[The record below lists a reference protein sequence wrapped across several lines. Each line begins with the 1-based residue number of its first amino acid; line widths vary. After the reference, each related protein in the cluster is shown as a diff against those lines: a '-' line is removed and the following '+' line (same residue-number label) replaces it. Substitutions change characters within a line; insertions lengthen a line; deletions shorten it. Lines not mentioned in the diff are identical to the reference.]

1 VPGDRYSAAVAHVRV
16 PAAYNFAMRNEFLSD
31 KRARFVAEYCLD
43 QNGTQAAIRAGYA
56 PASAYSA
63 AHRLLKKDEI
73 RAAVA
78 ERQALVAEE
87 LEVTRQEVMRG
98 LLDAV
103 EIARLQADPAALVK
117 AWSELARMCGYYAP
131 VKQQVDVSV
140 SAKRMVDQFEV
151 MSDAELLRLAEQGAP
166 VAAEG

>member
-1 VPGDRYSAAVAHVRV
+1 M
-16 PAAYNFAMRNEFLSD
+16 PAAYNFTMRNEFLSD
-31 KRARFVAEYCLD
+31 KRSRFVAEYCVD

-78 ERQALVAEE
+78 ERQGEMAEE
-87 LEVTRQEVMRG
+87 LEISREKVMRG
-98 LLDAV
+98 LLEAV
-103 EIARLQADPAALVK
+103 EIARLQADPGAMVK
-117 AWSELARMCGYYAP
+117 AWSEIARMCGYYAP

-140 SAKRMVDQFEV
+140 SAKRLVDKFEV
-151 MSDAELLRLAEQGAP
+151 MSDAELLRLADQVGP
-166 VAAEG
+166 VEAEG